1 MKMPLGPAE
10 LRSEERIDKISRHR
24 RSNNPAAHTDDVHMV
39 VFNSLPGREVIVNQP
54 RSEAQNLLGTDYGTD
69 AAAANCYR
77 APP

>member
-39 VFNSLPGREVIVNQP
+39 VFNSL
-54 RSEAQNLLGTDYGTD
+54 
-69 AAAANCYR
+69 R
-77 APP
+77 AEK